1 MPEGKPAAPIE
12 NSGRTALKEQ
22 YKDSSNF
29 RKRVGL
35 HARFGTNR
43 QSFYR
48 WVFDQFDLSRVSA
61 LLELGCGPGFLW
73 RQNADRLPA
82 VTTIVVSDFSHG
94 MVREA
99 RASLES
105 KAGAAKFCRLD
116 ATLLPFKTG
125 SLDAVMAMAMLYH
138 VEDRPAAFGEI
149 RRVLRDGGRLYA
161 STMGRAHLRE
171 LHEIAGRVFGAAN
184 RVTNAAERFGLET
197 GYDQLKAAFATIEVR
212 RYQNSLRVTES
223 EPVIDYFLSTAR
235 MRQVRPSLLDR
246 LRDEL
251 DREIADQ
258 NGIAVSS
265 DFGVLIARP

>member
-1 MPEGKPAAPIE
+1 MQQGKPAAPLE
-12 NSGRTALKEQ
+12 NLGRTALKEQ
-22 YKDSSNF
+22 YKDSGNF
-29 RKRVGL
+29 RKRVAL

-43 QSFYR
+43 YSFYR

-82 VTTIVVSDFSHG
+82 DTTIVVSDFSHG

-99 RASLES
+99 RASLGS
-105 KAGAAKFCRLD
+105 KAGTANFCQLD

-138 VEDRPAAFGEI
+138 VEDRPGAFREI
-149 RRVLRDGGRLYA
+149 RRVLREGGKFYA
-161 STMGRAHLRE
+161 STMGHAHMRE
-171 LHEIAGRVFGAAN
+171 LRDLAARVFGAS

-197 GYDQLKAAFATIEVR
+197 GYDQLKAAFANVEVR
-212 RYQNSLRVTES
+212 RYQNSMRVTES
-223 EPVIDYFLSTAR
+223 GPVIDYFLSTSR
-235 MRQVRPSLLDR
+235 MRQIPFSLLDK
-246 LRDEL
+246 LRVEL
-251 DREIADQ
+251 DREIAAH

-265 DFGVLIARP
+265 DFGVLIAHP